1 MTTLWIGMFLFF
13 ATHLTPMT
21 PLRPRLVAAMGEQRY
36 AGAFSLISLAGLVVI
51 IWGYGL
57 AKDSAAGAAF
67 VYEPP
72 GWGWHITMLLTLLA
86 FVSLAISFH
95 KGRLKLWLKNP
106 MSIAVA
112 LWSAGHLFAN
122 GTLPDVVLFGAF
134 LAFSL
139 LDIAWCTATGKAP
152 SFEPKPRHDIIAP
165 VAGVILF
172 AVFLYL
178 HAWIIGVSAF
188 PAA

>member
-1 MTTLWIGMFLFF
+1 MTTLWIGMLLFF
-13 ATHLTPMT
+13 GAHLTPMT
-21 PLRPRLVAAMGEQRY
+21 PLRASLVAALGEKAY
-36 AGAFSLISLAGLVVI
+36 KGVFTLFSAVGLGLL
-51 IWGYGL
+51 IWGYIL
-57 AKDSAAGAAF
+57 AKDSAAGAEF

-72 GWGWHITMLLTLLA
+72 SWGWHVTMLLTLLS
-86 FVSLAISFH
+86 FVALSISFH

-112 LWSAGHLFAN
+112 LWAAGHLFAN

-134 LAFSL
+134 LVFAL
-139 LDIAWCTATGKAP
+139 LDIAWCTATGKSP
-152 SFEPKPRHDIIAP
+152 RFEAKPRHDIIAP

-172 AVFLYL
+172 AAFLYL
-178 HAWIIGVSAF
+178 HEWIIGISPF

>member
-1 MTTLWIGMFLFF
+1 MTTLWIGMLLFF
-13 ATHLTPMT
+13 GAHLTPMT
-21 PLRPRLVAAMGEQRY
+21 PLKARLVAALGEQPY
-36 AGAFSLISLAGLVVI
+36 KGVFSLISAVGLGVA

-57 AKDSAAGAAF
+57 AKDSAAGAEF

-72 GWGWHITMLLTLLA
+72 SWGWHVTMLLTLLA
-86 FVSLAISFH
+86 FVALAISFH

-134 LAFSL
+134 LVFAL

-152 SFEPKPRHDIIAP
+152 RFEAKPRHDIIAP

-178 HAWIIGVSAF
+178 HPWIIGVSPF